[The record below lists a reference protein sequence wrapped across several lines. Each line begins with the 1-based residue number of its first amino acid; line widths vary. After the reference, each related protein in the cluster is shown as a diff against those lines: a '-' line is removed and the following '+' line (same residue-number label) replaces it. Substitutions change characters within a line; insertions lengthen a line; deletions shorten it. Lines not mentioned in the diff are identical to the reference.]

1 MLVVTHVP
9 ESFLGEVQ
17 SRLGALAR
25 HTAGFAHEDLLE
37 GVESTAH
44 AKDEA
49 KPCLQDTK
57 LSCIAAGQHGDSSE
71 QQPENMH
78 ADTGFRSAFKIKLN

>member
-1 MLVVTHVP
+1 M
-9 ESFLGEVQ
+9 Q

-37 GVESTAH
+37 GVESTAR

-49 KPCLQDTK
+49 DPCLQDPS
-57 LSCIAAGQHGDSSE
+57 LACIAEGQQGDSSE
-71 QQPENMH
+71 QHLRTCMPTWAFAQPSGLGE
-78 ADTGFRSAFKIKLN
+78 